1 MKDIKLLDCTVRDG
15 GYLNDWNFGQSV
27 LTETVQRSI
36 NAGVEYIELGFLD
49 DRRNF
54 DVNRSIFPSTQCLNE
69 IYKGI
74 KKSNSVKFV
83 AMIDYGTCALMNI
96 QRQEDTILDG
106 IRVIFKK
113 EKMIPALEYC
123 AEIKKLG
130 YEVFTQLVSATVY
143 SDADFDRLIAIEN
156 ELKPA
161 AVSIVD
167 TYGLMDSTE
176 LERIFKKLD
185 SNLAQEI
192 MLGFHAHNNLQLGF
206 SNAFGFLMNEV
217 GRPILADGTLLG
229 MGKGAGNCPIE
240 LLSFYCN
247 KYFKTHYDVN
257 QMLEAIQSNILV
269 LYGQS
274 NWGYSL
280 KFFLAA
286 VNRVHPNYVSDY
298 ISKGTLSISDLNK
311 ALSEIDD
318 GKKLL
323 YNKDE
328 SIRVF
333 QKINDEIEN
342 ETQIDLGELQA
353 ALLNRNVLMVG
364 PGDTVIGEKNKID
377 EYIREKSP
385 LVVMIN
391 CINKNIHADYVFV
404 TNSRRLCH
412 ISNHWDSIQ
421 RAGMK
426 VIATSNLVSI
436 FNRFDYTIDYKKLID
451 ESLAKDSAMIMLL
464 RLLVLVGVKEVAL
477 AGLDGYKSSFEEDF
491 VDISNT
497 RGWREPFPGFLN
509 SYIRNEI
516 RKYRSKL
523 NVSFVTT
530 SLFDEEDWF

>member
-1 MKDIKLLDCTVRDG
+1 MKNLKLLDCTVRDG

-27 LTETVQRSI
+27 LTETVQRLI

-49 DRRNF
+49 ERRNF

-74 KKSNSVKFV
+74 KKSNKVKFV
-83 AMIDYGTCALMNI
+83 AMIDYGTCGLPNI
-96 QRQEDTILDG
+96 QKQEDTILDG

-113 EKMIPALEYC
+113 EKMIPALQFC

-130 YEVFTQLVSATVY
+130 YEVFTQLVSVTVY
-143 SDADFDRLIAIEN
+143 SDEDFDKLIAIEN
-156 ELKPA
+156 EILPA

-176 LERIFKKLD
+176 LERVFRKLD
-185 SNLAQEI
+185 GDLSQGI

-206 SNAFGFLMNEV
+206 SNAYRFLMNEV
-217 GRPILADGTLLG
+217 NRPILADGTLLG

-240 LLSFYCN
+240 LLAFYCN
-247 KYFKTHYDVN
+247 KYFNMHYEIN
-257 QMLEAIQSNILV
+257 QLLEAIQSNILV
-269 LYGQS
+269 LYGQC

-298 ISKGTLSISDLNK
+298 ISKGTLSISDLNR
-311 ALSEIDD
+311 ALSIIAED
-318 GKKLL
+318 KKLL
-323 YNKDE
+323 YSKDE

-333 QKINDEIEN
+333 QKVN
-342 ETQIDLGELQA
+342 EAVESASQVDLKRLRA
-353 ALLNRNVLMVG
+353 ALENRNVLMVG
-364 PGDTVIGEKNKID
+364 PGVTVVGEKRNID
-377 EYIREKSP
+377 EYIQEKSP
-385 LVVMIN
+385 VIIMIN
-391 CINKNIHADYVFV
+391 CINRTIHADYVFI
-404 TNSRRLCH
+404 TNSRRLCN
-412 ISNHWDSIQ
+412 ISNYWDSIQ
-421 RAGMK
+421 KAGMK
-426 VIATSNLVSI
+426 IIATSNLVSI
-436 FNRFDYTIDYKKLID
+436 FNVFDYTIEYSKLID

-464 RLLVLVGVKEVAL
+464 RLLVLLGVKNVAL

-516 RKYRSKL
+516 RKYRSQL
-523 NVSFVTT
+523 DISFVTT